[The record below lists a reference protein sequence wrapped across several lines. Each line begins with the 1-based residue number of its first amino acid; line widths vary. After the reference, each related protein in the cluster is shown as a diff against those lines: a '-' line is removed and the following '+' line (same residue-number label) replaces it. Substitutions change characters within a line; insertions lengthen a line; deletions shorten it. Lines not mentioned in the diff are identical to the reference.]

1 MYFLSLALFAL
12 NVFILDGLGGYVL
25 NKRHFSDLLFVSVDE
40 RICIFGDFYDVIW
53 LNLIFHIINILI
65 SELSSNFTLY
75 VDFSLQEDS
84 ILDDLAIL
92 FLPVFIKILSCSQGP
107 EWYSQ
112 SKGLEWD
119 KRCIFPFLS
128 PGLMV

>member
-12 NVFILDGLGGYVL
+12 NIFILDGLGGYVL

-40 RICIFGDFYDVIW
+40 RICIFGNFYDVIW
-53 LNLIFHIINILI
+53 LNLIFKIINILI
-65 SELSSNFTLY
+65 SEFSSNCTLR

-92 FLPVFIKILSCSQGP
+92 FLPVFIKILSVHKALNGILRVKLWSGTKDVFSLFSAQ
-107 EWYSQ
+107 
-112 SKGLEWD
+112 D
-119 KRCIFPFLS
+119 
-128 PGLMV
+128 